1 MKVGPHCRELYWIPS
16 KPSGIPAIV
25 PSHSASVGTE
35 GGNEYPPEVSLS
47 ELMLQESLAEGRSQF
62 LSS

>member
-1 MKVGPHCRELYWIPS
+1 M
-16 KPSGIPAIV
+16 PSGIPAIV